1 MSSVFENLI
10 DQEVVIKTLKEAI
23 AASKDASDNSQN
35 MTHSWLFT
43 GPAGSGR
50 SNAAIAFAAG
60 LLCEKSGCGTCIN
73 CTTTMEGSHADIEL
87 VRTEGLSIKVDEVRE
102 LITRTSWSPSV
113 GNNRVVVIEDADRL
127 TESAAN
133 ALLKVIEE
141 PGARTV
147 WLLCAPTL
155 SDVIPTIRSRC
166 RNLTLRTPS
175 IKAVTQ
181 LLIDRDGIDP
191 KMAEFAANAT
201 QGHIGRA
208 KYLATNEEARK
219 TREKIL
225 SIPFTVKDLASAFEA
240 ANTLLELAKEQAT
253 KELDTRKIER
263 LTNFTDSF
271 VSTGN
276 KSSPG
281 GTKAIK
287 EIESQQNK
295 ASTQLVNFY
304 VSSFLLELQND
315 LINKIQMQVLADEIN
330 GKPEIEKFL
339 SSILQVSNY
348 LQQSRNKLSRQK
360 ASLIPLEEIFCGILL
375 LKHINLNAGQNDH

>member
-1 MSSVFENLI
+1 MNSVFDNLI
-10 DQEVVIKTLKEAI
+10 DQEAVIKTLKEAI
-23 AASKDASDNSQN
+23 TASKDSSNNSQN

-60 LLCEKSGCGTCIN
+60 LLCEKGGCGTCVN
-73 CTTTMEGSHADIEL
+73 CTTTIDGSHADIEL

-113 GNNRVVVIEDADRL
+113 ANYRVVVIEDADRL

-155 SDVIPTIRSRC
+155 TDVIPTIRSRC
-166 RNLTLRTPS
+166 RHLTLRTPS

-181 LLIDRDGIDP
+181 LLIERDGIDP
-191 KMAEFAANAT
+191 EMAEFAANAA

-240 ANTLLELAKEQAT
+240 ATTLVDLAKSQALVESELRDEAELAKLKESYGTTGSKLAT
-253 KELDTRKIER
+253 GGSKAVKELEKEQKTRNVRLVRNYLDEIHLNLASIEVDDMKANK
-263 LTNFTDSF
+263 LDDSKN
-271 VSTGN
+271 SN
-276 KSSPG
+276 LKNLSQILKSQKNLLSNGSPILILE
-281 GTKAIK
+281 ALF
-287 EIESQQNK
+287 
-295 ASTQLVNFY
+295 AST
-304 VSSFLLELQND
+304 
-315 LINKIQMQVLADEIN
+315 IIK
-330 GKPEIEKFL
+330 K
-339 SSILQVSNY
+339 
-348 LQQSRNKLSRQK
+348 
-360 ASLIPLEEIFCGILL
+360 
-375 LKHINLNAGQNDH
+375 

>member
-1 MSSVFENLI
+1 MSSVFDNLI
-10 DQEVVIKTLKEAI
+10 DQEAVIKTLKEAI
-23 AASKDASDNSQN
+23 VASKDASNNSQN

-60 LLCEKSGCGTCIN
+60 LLCEKGGCGTCIN
-73 CTTTMEGSHADIEL
+73 CTTTTDGSHADIEL

-102 LITRTSWSPSV
+102 LVTRTSWSPSV
-113 GNNRVVVIEDADRL
+113 GNYRVVVIEDADRL

-155 SDVIPTIRSRC
+155 TDVIPTIRSRC
-166 RNLTLRTPS
+166 RHLTLRTPS

-181 LLIDRDGIDP
+181 LLIERDGTDP
-191 KMAEFAANAT
+191 KMAVFAANAA

-225 SIPFTVKDLASAFEA
+225 SIPFTVKDLASAFDA
-240 ANTLLELAKEQAT
+240 ANTLVELAKSQALAESEIRDEAELT
-253 KELDTRKIER
+253 KLKESYGTTGSKLATGGSKAVKELEKEQKTRASRMFRDFLDASLLDISSLYRDVLIEKINPGGN
-263 LTNFTDSF
+263 LTNKDFSELIKQKSQKILDEDA
-271 VSTGN
+271 VSAINLILRSRESLTMN
-276 KSSPG
+276 SSPIL
-281 GTKAIK
+281 TT
-287 EIESQQNK
+287 ESLF
-295 ASTQLVNFY
+295 S
-304 VSSFLLELQND
+304 
-315 LINKIQMQVLADEIN
+315 
-330 GKPEIEKFL
+330 
-339 SSILQVSNY
+339 
-348 LQQSRNKLSRQK
+348 KLS
-360 ASLIPLEEIFCGILL
+360 AC
-375 LKHINLNAGQNDH
+375 

>member
-1 MSSVFENLI
+1 MSSVFDNLI
-10 DQEVVIKTLKEAI
+10 DQEEVIKTLKEAI
-23 AASKDASDNSQN
+23 VASKDASNISQN

-60 LLCEKSGCGTCIN
+60 LLCEKGGCGTCIN
-73 CTTTMEGSHADIEL
+73 CTTTTDGSHADIEL
-87 VRTEGLSIKVDEVRE
+87 VRTEGLSMKVDEVRE

-113 GNNRVVVIEDADRL
+113 GNYRVVVIEDADRL

-155 SDVIPTIRSRC
+155 TDVIPTIRSRC
-166 RNLTLRTPS
+166 RHLTLRTPS

-181 LLIDRDGIDP
+181 LLIARDGVDP
-191 KMAEFAANAT
+191 KMAEFAANAA

-225 SIPFTVKDLASAFEA
+225 NIPFTVKDLASAFEA
-240 ANTLLELAKEQAT
+240 ANTLVELAKSQALAESEARDHAELVKLKESYGST
-253 KELDTRKIER
+253 GSKLATGGSKAVKELEKEQKTRSTRMVKDY
-263 LTNFTDSF
+263 LDNSF
-271 VSTGN
+271 LEYQNQFIVELLGRENST
-276 KSSPG
+276 
-281 GTKAIK
+281 
-287 EIESQQNK
+287 IESAKIIQ
-295 ASTQLVNFY
+295 
-304 VSSFLLELQND
+304 
-315 LINKIQMQVLADEIN
+315 KIQAIDA
-330 GKPEIEKFL
+330 
-339 SSILQVSNY
+339 
-348 LQQSRNKLSRQK
+348 SRQK
-360 ASLIPLEEIFCGILL
+360 LANNSSIHLITESLFCQIR
-375 LKHINLNAGQNDH
+375 

>member
-10 DQEVVIKTLKEAI
+10 DQEAVINTLKEAI
-23 AASKDASDNSQN
+23 AASKDSSNNSQN

-50 SNAAIAFAAG
+50 SNAAMAFAAG
-60 LLCEKSGCGTCIN
+60 LLCEKGGCGTCIN
-73 CTTTMEGSHADIEL
+73 CATTIDGSHADIEL
-87 VRTEGLSIKVDEVRE
+87 IRTEGLSIKVDEVRE

-113 GNNRVVVIEDADRL
+113 GNYRVVVIEDADRL

-155 SDVIPTIRSRC
+155 TDVIPTIRSRC
-166 RNLTLRTPS
+166 RHLTLRTPS

-181 LLIDRDGIDP
+181 LLVERDGIDP
-191 KMAEFAANAT
+191 KMAEFAANAA

-225 SIPFTVKDLASAFEA
+225 DITFTVKDLASAFEA
-240 ANTLLELAKEQAT
+240 ANALVELAKSQALAESEVRDEAELAKLKESYGAT
-253 KELDTRKIER
+253 GSKLATGGSKAVKELEKEQKTRANRMVRDFLDAFLLDITNLYRDELLTQFETKTQDQMILHSISTILEARIR
-263 LTNFTDSF
+263 LYKN
-271 VSTGN
+271 
-276 KSSPG
+276 SSPNL
-281 GTKAIK
+281 TM
-287 EIESQQNK
+287 ES
-295 ASTQLVNFY
+295 L
-304 VSSFLLELQND
+304 FLD
-315 LINKIQMQVLADEIN
+315 L
-330 GKPEIEKFL
+330 
-339 SSILQVSNY
+339 
-348 LQQSRNKLSRQK
+348 RNV
-360 ASLIPLEEIFCGILL
+360 
-375 LKHINLNAGQNDH
+375 

>member
-1 MSSVFENLI
+1 MSSVFDNLI

-23 AASKDASDNSQN
+23 AASKDSSNNSQN

-43 GPAGSGR
+43 GPPGSGR

-60 LLCEKSGCGTCIN
+60 LLCEQGGCSTCIN
-73 CTTTMEGSHADIEL
+73 CITTIDGSHADIEL
-87 VRTEGLSIKVDEVRE
+87 IRTEGLSIKVDEVRE

-113 GNNRVVVIEDADRL
+113 GNYRVVVIEDADRL

-155 SDVIPTIRSRC
+155 TDVIPTIRSRC
-166 RNLTLRTPS
+166 RHLTLRTPS
-175 IKAVTQ
+175 INAVTQ

-191 KMAEFAANAT
+191 KMAEFAANAA

-225 SIPFTVKDLASAFEA
+225 NIPFTVKDLASAFEA
-240 ANTLLELAKEQAT
+240 ANTLVELAKSQALAESEARDEAELAKLKESYGTTGSRLATGGSKAVKDLEKEQKTRANRKVRDFLDASLLDISTLYRDILST
-253 KELDTRKIER
+253 KV
-263 LTNFTDSF
+263 N
-271 VSTGN
+271 
-276 KSSPG
+276 PG
-281 GTKAIK
+281 GNLINQDFAELIK
-287 EIESQQNK
+287 EKSKKNAETDVL
-295 ASTQLVNFY
+295 A
-304 VSSFLLELQND
+304 
-315 LINKIQMQVLADEIN
+315 KIQ
-330 GKPEIEKFL
+330 
-339 SSILQVSNY
+339 SILEIRENLTRNSSSN
-348 LQQSRNKLSRQK
+348 LTVE
-360 ASLIPLEEIFCGILL
+360 ALL
-375 LKHINLNAGQNDH
+375 AKTEFR

>member
-1 MSSVFENLI
+1 MSSVFVNLI
-10 DQEVVIKTLKEAI
+10 DQEMVIKTLKEAI
-23 AASKDASDNSQN
+23 VASKDELNNSQN

-60 LLCEKSGCGTCIN
+60 LLCEKGGCGTCIN
-73 CTTTMEGSHADIEL
+73 CTTTIDGSHADIEL

-113 GNNRVVVIEDADRL
+113 GNYRVVVIEDADRL

-155 SDVIPTIRSRC
+155 TDVIPTIRSRC
-166 RNLTLRTPS
+166 RHLTLRTPS

-181 LLIDRDGIDP
+181 LLVDRDGIDP
-191 KMAEFAANAT
+191 KMAEFAANAA

-208 KYLATNEEARK
+208 KYLATNDEARK

-225 SIPFTVKDLASAFEA
+225 SIRFTVKDLASAFEA
-240 ANTLLELAKEQAT
+240 ANKLVELAKSQALAESEVRDEAELAKLKESYGT
-253 KELDTRKIER
+253 TGSKLATGGSKAVKELEKEQKTRSTRMVKDYLDNCFLEYQIQ
-263 LTNFTDSF
+263 FTAELLGREN
-271 VSTGN
+271 ST
-276 KSSPG
+276 
-281 GTKAIK
+281 
-287 EIESQQNK
+287 IES
-295 ASTQLVNFY
+295 A
-304 VSSFLLELQND
+304 
-315 LINKIQMQVLADEIN
+315 KIIKKIHAIDE
-330 GKPEIEKFL
+330 
-339 SSILQVSNY
+339 
-348 LQQSRNKLSRQK
+348 SRQK
-360 ASLIPLEEIFCGILL
+360 LANNSSIQLITESLFCQIR
-375 LKHINLNAGQNDH
+375 